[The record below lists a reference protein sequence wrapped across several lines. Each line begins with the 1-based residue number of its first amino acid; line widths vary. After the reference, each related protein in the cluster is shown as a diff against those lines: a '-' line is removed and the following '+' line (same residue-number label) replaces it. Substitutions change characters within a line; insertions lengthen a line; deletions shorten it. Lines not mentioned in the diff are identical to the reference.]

1 MGQALPFADRDV
13 ILFDFDGTLADTML
27 LGWAV
32 YNRMA
37 LSLRLKKIEEAEL
50 QELREMSSREALH
63 SLGIRLHRLPA
74 VAARLRKELNK
85 EISQLKPIAGMKEA
99 ITLLHGAGFV
109 LGVVTSNS
117 EKNITDFLSNHKMI
131 HHFSILKT
139 GASVFGKSVLLNNLI
154 KEHGLDRSRV
164 VFVGDESRD
173 IEAARKSKIQHIA
186 VSWGF
191 QSGKVLSRF
200 NPDVILDEPPDLVR
214 LLLNSRD

>member
-1 MGQALPFADRDV
+1 MGQELLFRNRDI

-32 YNRMA
+32 YNRVA
-37 LSLRLKKIEEAEL
+37 DSLKLRKIEEDQL
-50 QELREMSSREALH
+50 TSLREMSSREALQFI
-63 SLGIRLHRLPA
+63 GIRLHHLPR
-74 VAARLRKELNK
+74 VATRLRKELNK
-85 EISQLKPIAGMKEA
+85 EISQLKPIAGIKEA
-99 ITLLHGAGFV
+99 VRLLHGAGFV

-117 EKNITDFLSNHKMI
+117 QENIKDFLTNHKMI
-131 HHFSILKT
+131 HHFSIVKT
-139 GASVFGKSVLLNNLI
+139 GARVFGKSTLLNHVI
-154 KEHGLDRSRV
+154 REYALDRSRV

-173 IEAARKSKIQHIA
+173 IEAARKSKIQHVA

-200 NPDVILDEPPDLVR
+200 NPDAILDEPSELVR